1 MQTYEAGLKSATRKL
16 DNKKAD
22 QVRARRSSEHSV
34 VTRQGSHNRV

>member
-22 QVRARRSSEHSV
+22 QVRAAAPSSA
-34 VTRQGSHNRV
+34 